1 MSSYIS
7 DRVKEASSHQG
18 LIVAVA
24 AAAVL
29 FGGLSLTKV
38 VLYGA
43 LVWGV
48 WSMMKRDQIMAELET
63 EVKLLKK
70 ELQDQA
76 KIHDRLDVAIEKL
89 TDVSNSIHRM
99 LAVHEEKIARQE
111 EAIFEAE
118 QKIEVRR
125 SELLIKID
133 ELHSRVTTNT
143 KEIMT
148 AAAAQHQQQNKEIQK
163 MRDELISRVGV
174 LEKWRHVLIGGSIV
188 IGFMLHKFVN
198 FGS

>member
-1 MSSYIS
+1 
-7 DRVKEASSHQG
+7 
-18 LIVAVA
+18 
-24 AAAVL
+24 
-29 FGGLSLTKV
+29 
-38 VLYGA
+38 
-43 LVWGV
+43 
-48 WSMMKRDQIMAELET
+48 MAELET

-70 ELQDQA
+70 ELHDQA
-76 KIHDRLDVAIEKL
+76 KIHDRLDIAIEKL

-125 SELLIKID
+125 NELLVKID

-148 AAAAQHQQQNKEIQK
+148 AAALQHTEQNKEIQK
-163 MRDELISRVGV
+163 IKDELHTRVGV
-174 LEKWRHVLIGGSIV
+174 LEKWRHVLIGCSIV
-188 IGFMLHKFVN
+188 AGFVLHKMVN
-198 FGS
+198 LT

>member
-1 MSSYIS
+1 MP
-7 DRVKEASSHQG
+7 
-18 LIVAVA
+18 
-24 AAAVL
+24 
-29 FGGLSLTKV
+29 
-38 VLYGA
+38 
-43 LVWGV
+43 
-48 WSMMKRDQIMAELET
+48 ELET
-63 EVKLLKK
+63 EVELLKK
-70 ELQDQA
+70 ELHDQ
-76 KIHDRLDVAIEKL
+76 KRIHDRLDIAIEKL

-148 AAAAQHQQQNKEIQK
+148 AASAQHQQQNKEIQR

-188 IGFMLHKFVN
+188 VGFMLHKFVN

>member
-1 MSSYIS
+1 
-7 DRVKEASSHQG
+7 
-18 LIVAVA
+18 
-24 AAAVL
+24 
-29 FGGLSLTKV
+29 
-38 VLYGA
+38 
-43 LVWGV
+43 
-48 WSMMKRDQIMAELET
+48 MAELET

-76 KIHDRLDVAIEKL
+76 KIHDRLDIAIEKL

-148 AAAAQHQQQNKEIQK
+148 AAATQHQQQNKEIQK
-163 MRDELISRVGV
+163 IKDELISRVGV

-188 IGFMLHKFVN
+188 VGFMLHKFID
-198 FGS
+198 FSS

>member
-1 MSSYIS
+1 MP
-7 DRVKEASSHQG
+7 
-18 LIVAVA
+18 
-24 AAAVL
+24 
-29 FGGLSLTKV
+29 
-38 VLYGA
+38 
-43 LVWGV
+43 
-48 WSMMKRDQIMAELET
+48 ELET
-63 EVKLLKK
+63 EVELLKR
-70 ELQDQA
+70 ELHDQK
-76 KIHDRLDVAIEKL
+76 KIHDRLDIAIEKL

-125 SELLIKID
+125 SELLVKID

-148 AAAAQHQQQNKEIQK
+148 AASAQHQQQNKEIQK

-188 IGFMLHKFVN
+188 VGFMLHKFVN